1 MKSVKQDC
9 YGPTANEKW
18 HLFLYNKKSKL
29 PFQIENIGITYPNPR
44 YKISRENSSLFVIE
58 YVLSGKGYLEI
69 NGVKHTI
76 EKDDLYII
84 EPHTK
89 HSVYA
94 DEEDPYTKIWI
105 NFRSDTFLSVFN
117 AYGLSGINVFKNTN
131 AKNYFDELLLIA
143 NKSFNSDDVS
153 IDISFV
159 LFNILYILAKQT
171 HDSSTRVRKLAQEIK
186 NMLDNALYSKISLET
201 ISDELHYSKKQINR
215 VFSKVYG
222 VAPYTYYIDIKIKM
236 AKNLLTMTDLSVKEV
251 ADKLCFENQYYFS
264 YMFKSKTGMS
274 PLKYRSSRIKSQSNV
289 Q

>member
-1 MKSVKQDC
+1 MAMKNAKQDFF
-9 YGPTANEKW
+9 GPSANEKW

-29 PFQIENIGITYPNPR
+29 PFHIENIGITYPNPK
-44 YKISRENSSLFVIE
+44 YKISRDNSDLFVIE

-89 HSVYA
+89 HSIYA
-94 DEEDPYTKIWI
+94 DVEDPYTKVWI
-105 NFRSDTFLSVFN
+105 NFKSNLFATVFN
-117 AYGLSGINVFKNTN
+117 AFGLNDINVFKNTN

-143 NKSFNSDDVS
+143 EKSFNSDDVA
-153 IDISFV
+153 IDVSNV
-159 LFNILYILAKQT
+159 LFNIVYILTKQT
-171 HDSSTRVRKLAQEIK
+171 YDSSTRVMKLAQEIK
-186 NMLDNALYSKISLET
+186 NMLDNALYGKISLEY
-201 ISDELHYSKKQINR
+201 IASELHYSKKQINR

-236 AKNLLTMTDLSVKEV
+236 AKNLLVMTDLSVKEI

-264 YMFKSKTGMS
+264 NMFKSKTGMS
-274 PLKYRSSRIKSQSNV
+274 PLKYRASRTK
-289 Q
+289 